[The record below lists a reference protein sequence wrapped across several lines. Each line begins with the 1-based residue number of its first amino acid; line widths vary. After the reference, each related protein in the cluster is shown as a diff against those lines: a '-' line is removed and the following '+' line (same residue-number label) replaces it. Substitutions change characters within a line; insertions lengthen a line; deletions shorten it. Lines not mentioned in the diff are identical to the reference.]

1 MRIVVDWDLCEANG
15 ICEAVA
21 PDVFELDED
30 EDLLIKAQ
38 PNAETVDAVRQA
50 VASCPKAAL
59 SLDESEQR

>member
-30 EDLLIKAQ
+30 ENLLIKAE
-38 PNAETVDAVRQA
+38 PDAENLAGIRQA
-50 VASCPKAAL
+50 VASCPKTAL
-59 SLDESEQR
+59 SLDESGQA